1 MDAVPAR
8 AHHGC
13 MTFTLPRFGRRPIT
27 TRSAP
32 TPSVQPAAA
41 SLVAAPSATTE
52 DVLMEVVLPEGRA
65 LPHIDGWTLR
75 LWPQARLGDATLQA
89 HPESAA
95 ATLADL
101 NAALHQQGV
110 TSLGVVRRRAA

>member
-1 MDAVPAR
+1 MDAVCVQ

-13 MTFTLPRFGRRPIT
+13 MTFTLPRFGRRSIT
-27 TRSAP
+27 NQSAL
-32 TPSVQPAAA
+32 SSSAQPADAPVTA
-41 SLVAAPSATTE
+41 SSE
-52 DVLMEVVLPEGRA
+52 DVLMEVVLPEGRT
-65 LPHIDGWTLR
+65 LPQVDGWTLR

-89 HPESAA
+89 HPQSAS

-110 TSLGVVRRRAA
+110 TSLGVIRRRAA